1 MPSSTALVSLKDAA
15 LNVGPTSYLLPLE
28 KLVPENDVDRVVVV
42 FVRLEPTSGEILQ
55 KASTKPLKHT
65 LEK

>member
-28 KLVPENDVDRVVVV
+28 KLVPEMMWIVDRGG
-42 FVRLEPTSGEILQ
+42 VRSAGTDEW
-55 KASTKPLKHT
+55 
-65 LEK
+65 

>member
-28 KLVPENDVDRVVVV
+28 KLVPEIVDRVVVV